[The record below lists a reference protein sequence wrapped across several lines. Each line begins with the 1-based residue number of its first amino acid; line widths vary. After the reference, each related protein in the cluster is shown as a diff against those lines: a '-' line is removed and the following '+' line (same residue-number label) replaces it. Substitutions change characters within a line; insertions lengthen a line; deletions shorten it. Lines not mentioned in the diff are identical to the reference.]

1 MEKLPAYAISPH
13 FTTTDFPGKLTLDNK
28 IDIFVD
34 RVSGWQIGIA
44 TEIIKHNIQHSGFA
58 VLQII
63 MSYFETIGKY
73 SSGYIGDHG
82 SKVNFKIGMKRTFP
96 EIGAEEEEFLNS
108 FYEDVRNGLYHI
120 GLTKTNVGLFCDIP
134 GSIGFN
140 QKENKLVICPER
152 LVEDIDIRFRSFTE
166 DLRDP
171 KNEALRKN
179 FELRFDY
186 DNSPPMPLS

>member
-1 MEKLPAYAISPH
+1 MEKQRVYAISPH

-34 RVSGWQIGIA
+34 RISGWQIGIA
-44 TEIIKHNIQHSGFA
+44 KEIIKHNIQHSGYA

-108 FYEDVRNGLYHI
+108 FYEDVRNGLYHV
-120 GLTKTNVGLFCDIP
+120 GLTKTNVVLICDIP
-134 GSIGFN
+134 GSIGFH
-140 QKENKLVICPER
+140 QERKQLAICPER
-152 LVEDIDIRFRSFTE
+152 LVEDIDIRFTVFSA

-171 KNEALRKN
+171 KNEELRKN
-179 FELRFDY
+179 FELRFNY
-186 DNSPPMPLS
+186 DNSLLAPVS